1 MNEIL
6 FLTWEKEEGEKE
18 AQTLPV
24 SLSDIWD
31 CMHLRGSDLFFVTCH

>member
-6 FLTWEKEEGEKE
+6 FLTCEKEEGEKE

-31 CMHLRGSDLFFVTCH
+31 SMHLRGSDLFFVTCH